1 MAVSITPVPINYQ
14 LTIQLRTALAAAG
27 WLIRRQHRTEKIAA
41 SGEPRQVVWL
51 LSVAPR
57 RFRHR
62 RGNAARRARAV
73 RPRRRATNMSNFS
86 ERNGASGGKSV
97 QPLLSFT
104 ELSTAGLLA
113 PIVQPGGEIHV
124 YLWNNEILVWRAF
137 TNTHS
142 PPSRRPGRDSG
153 AVCDAVVLA
162 H

>member
-1 MAVSITPVPINYQ
+1 MPQ
-14 LTIQLRTALAAAG
+14 LDGSSEDSTALKRLQPAASRDKLFGCFRSHHAG
-27 WLIRRQHRTEKIAA
+27 FGTVEATRQGERAPFARGGEPPTCRIAA
-41 SGEPRQVVWL
+41 SET
-51 LSVAPR
+51 
-57 RFRHR
+57 
-62 RGNAARRARAV
+62 ARRVAK
-73 RPRRRATNMSNFS
+73 
-86 ERNGASGGKSV
+86 EKSV

-104 ELSTAGLLA
+104 EPSTAGLLA

>member
-73 RPRRRATNMSNFS
+73 RPRRRSHQHVKRRVGWQKCATITLIY
-86 ERNGASGGKSV
+86 RA
-97 QPLLSFT
+97 LY
-104 ELSTAGLLA
+104 TAGLLA
-113 PIVQPGGEIHV
+113 PIVQPGGEVHV
-124 YLWNNEILVWRAF
+124 CI
-137 TNTHS
+137 
-142 PPSRRPGRDSG
+142 SG
-153 AVCDAVVLA
+153 IMRYWCGELLQTRTLPQAAAQVGTRVLFA
-162 H
+162 MR